1 MATANS
7 VLATLEVEQRFLK
20 RAQFEAFAF
29 EVTADGVRVTNHSH
43 ETPSEHQ
50 YLVEVADE
58 VPVACSCPADERFDP
73 ACKHRLAVAIREPV
87 VMAADRK
94 AAATAADGGT
104 ASSDDGPTDTNSP
117 ASERDCDCDEW
128 GGELPCFDCYCAAR
142 EE

>member
-1 MATANS
+1 MSIAS
-7 VLATLEVEQRFLK
+7 DILETLDVADRFLK

-29 EVTADGVRVTNHSH
+29 EVTDAGVRVTNHSH

-50 YLVEVADE
+50 YLVEVADGAS
-58 VPVACSCPADERFDP
+58 VACSCPADERFDP

-87 VMAADRK
+87 MMAAARK
-94 AAATAADGGT
+94 TTTAADGESATMCDT
-104 ASSDDGPTDTNSP
+104 AADTNSP
-117 ASERDCDCDEW
+117 VSQPDCDCDEW